1 MTFFLLR
8 PALTALIVGT
18 LAACSSP
25 PPPPPSKPLFPSTPA
40 APAVPEKI
48 RMPPVSGQPVCR
60 WVAVGWEE
68 LPGFSNDALH
78 EAWNAWVRSCE
89 RPPAAFARLCPE
101 VRRLSIGSASE
112 QRAWMLAHLQPYRIE
127 TTSGNQDGLLT
138 GYYEP
143 QLKATRQQRAGYNVP
158 LYRAP
163 SGLTPRQPW
172 FTRQEIETL
181 PQAQAALQGRTI
193 AWLADPVDAMVLHIQ
208 GSGRL
213 NITEPDGSVK
223 LVRVAFAATNEQP
236 YKSIG
241 RWLLDQNLVR
251 DATWPGI
258 SAWIASNP
266 QRVNELLWSNPRY
279 VFFREEPLAELDA
292 QFGPKG
298 AQGVALTPGRS
309 IAVDRQSIP
318 YGTPVWMASS
328 GPAGPIQRLVLAQ
341 DTGSAIIG
349 AVRADYFTG
358 WGQEAGDV
366 AGRLKQSLRLWAL
379 WPR

>member
-1 MTFFLLR
+1 
-8 PALTALIVGT
+8 
-18 LAACSSP
+18 
-25 PPPPPSKPLFPSTPA
+25 
-40 APAVPEKI
+40 
-48 RMPPVSGQPVCR
+48 MPPVSGQPVSR

-163 SGLTPRQPW
+163 SSLTPRQPW

-181 PQAQAALQGRTI
+181 PQAQAALQGRAI

-213 NITEPDGSVK
+213 NITEPDGSVR

-258 SAWIASNP
+258 SAWIAANP

-328 GPAGPIQRLVLAQ
+328 GPAGAIQRLVLAQ

>member
-48 RMPPVSGQPVCR
+48 RMPPVSGQPVSR

-193 AWLADPVDAMVLHIQ
+193 AWLDDPVDAMVLHIQ

>member
-1 MTFFLLR
+1 MTFSLLR
-8 PALTALIVGT
+8 HALTALIVGT
-18 LAACSSP
+18 LAACSTP
-25 PPPPPSKPLFPSTPA
+25 PPPPPSKPLFPPA
-40 APAVPEKI
+40 PTAPSLPEKT
-48 RMPPVSGQPVCR
+48 RMPPVSGQPVSR

-89 RPPAAFARLCPE
+89 RPHAAFARLCPE
-101 VRRLSIGSASE
+101 VRRLSIGSAPE
-112 QRAWMLAHLQPYRIE
+112 QRAWMLQHLQPYRIE
-127 TTSGNQDGLLT
+127 TPSGSQDGLLT

-163 SGLTPRQPW
+163 SGLAPRQPW

-213 NITEPDGSVK
+213 NITEPDGSVR

-318 YGTPVWMASS
+318 YGTPVWMAST
-328 GPAGPIQRLVLAQ
+328 GPTGAIQRLVLAQ

-366 AGRLKQSLRLWAL
+366 AGRLKQGLRLWAL
-379 WPR
+379 WPK

>member
-1 MTFFLLR
+1 
-8 PALTALIVGT
+8 
-18 LAACSSP
+18 
-25 PPPPPSKPLFPSTPA
+25 
-40 APAVPEKI
+40 
-48 RMPPVSGQPVCR
+48 MPPVSGQPVSR

-181 PQAQAALQGRTI
+181 P
-193 AWLADPVDAMVLHIQ
+193 
-208 GSGRL
+208 
-213 NITEPDGSVK
+213 
-223 LVRVAFAATNEQP
+223 
-236 YKSIG
+236 
-241 RWLLDQNLVR
+241 
-251 DATWPGI
+251 
-258 SAWIASNP
+258 
-266 QRVNELLWSNPRY
+266 
-279 VFFREEPLAELDA
+279 
-292 QFGPKG
+292 
-298 AQGVALTPGRS
+298 
-309 IAVDRQSIP
+309 
-318 YGTPVWMASS
+318 
-328 GPAGPIQRLVLAQ
+328 
-341 DTGSAIIG
+341 
-349 AVRADYFTG
+349 
-358 WGQEAGDV
+358 
-366 AGRLKQSLRLWAL
+366 
-379 WPR
+379 

>member
-1 MTFFLLR
+1 MTFSLLR
-8 PALTALIVGT
+8 HALTALIVGT
-18 LAACSSP
+18 LAACSTPPAPPKAPPSP
-25 PPPPPSKPLFPSTPA
+25 PKPAPSA
-40 APAVPEKI
+40 APEVSRI
-48 RMPPVSGQPVCR
+48 PPVTGQPVSR
-60 WVAVGWEE
+60 WVVAQWTD
-68 LPGFSNDALH
+68 LPGFSEDALH

-89 RPPAAFARLCPE
+89 RPHAAFARLCPE
-101 VRRLSIGSASE
+101 VRRLSIGSARE
-112 QRAWMLAHLQPYRIE
+112 QRAWMLQHLQPYRIE
-127 TTSGNQDGLLT
+127 APSGNVDGLLT

-181 PQAQAALQGRTI
+181 PQAQAALQGRAI

-213 NITEPDGSVK
+213 NITEADGSVR

-258 SAWIASNP
+258 SAWIAANP

-318 YGTPVWMASS
+318 YGTPVWMAST
-328 GPAGPIQRLVLAQ
+328 GPAGAIQRLVLAQ

-366 AGRLKQSLRLWAL
+366 AGRLKQGLRLWAL

>member
-48 RMPPVSGQPVCR
+48 RMPPVSGQPVSR

-127 TTSGNQDGLLT
+127 TTSGIQDGLLT

-163 SGLTPRQPW
+163 SSLTPRQPW

-181 PQAQAALQGRTI
+181 PQAQAALQGRAI

-318 YGTPVWMASS
+318 YGTPVWLASS
-328 GPAGPIQRLVLAQ
+328 GPAGQLQRLVLAQ